1 MAERIPFEQLENS
14 DFVVNAIYEGGTK
27 GNASDDALAKLLK
40 AGNQGG
46 SGFTASG
53 KRTCSAMRSS
63 TRREQR
69 LTGPIAST

>member
-14 DFVVNAIYEGGTK
+14 DLVVNAIYEGGTK

-46 SGFTASG
+46 FRIHG
-53 KRTCSAMRSS
+53 KWKTHEFRYAV
-63 TRREQR
+63 
-69 LTGPIAST
+69 L